1 MKKRYSQN
9 IDPDEI
15 FLDVR
20 NSPDFNEQQ
29 FEGHIEKAI
38 SVKTIRFFSYFC
50 FAVFVLLV
58 WKTADLQIVQGKDL
72 YSKSLE
78 NKLDKTPVIA
88 ERGVI
93 YDRNGIELAWNSEYQ
108 EDKDILKRSY
118 TKSSGLSH
126 VLGYVNY
133 PKKDESGIF
142 WRTEY
147 IGRSGAELTYND
159 ILSGKN
165 GVKYFETNAK
175 GEVVSSGGVT
185 PSVPGSNI
193 YLSVDQRVSSA
204 IYEGLRSVAEDVG
217 YRGGAGVVMDVKTGE
232 IIALTNYPEYSS
244 EVLSTGTD
252 KAIIEG
258 YSKDIGKP
266 YMNKVVLGRYT
277 PGSIVKPFV
286 ALAALAEGVIDPL
299 KTIYSSGSISIP
311 NPYYPELKSTFYDW
325 KAHGYVDMREAIA
338 VSSDVYFYEITG
350 GFEDQKGI
358 GIANIDKYS
367 KLFAIGERTGINV
380 PEEADGVI
388 PTPEWKSKVFKGDIW
403 RVGDTY
409 NTSIGQYG
417 YQVTPI
423 QMVRAVSALANKGEL
438 IVPTLL
444 KDEVGEKSKIENFTD
459 EMYKIVHEGMRMT
472 VTEGTAQ
479 VLNTGAVDIA
489 AKTGTAQ
496 VGISKSRINS
506 WSVGFFPYENP
517 QYAFALL
524 LESGPSENGVS
535 ASVAFRR
542 AIDKLNLE
550 YPEFFES
557 ILAKSL

>member
-1 MKKRYSQN
+1 MKRRYGQN

-38 SVKTIRFFSYFC
+38 SVKTIKFFSYFC
-50 FAVFVLLV
+50 VAVFALLV
-58 WKTADLQIVQGKDL
+58 WKTASLQIVQGEEL

-78 NKLDKTPVIA
+78 NKLDRTPVIA

-118 TKSSGLSH
+118 TKNPGLSH

-175 GEVVSSGGVT
+175 GEIVSSGGVT
-185 PSVPGSNI
+185 LSVPGSNI
-193 YLSVDQRVSSA
+193 YLSVDQKVSSA
-204 IYEGLRSVAEDVG
+204 IYQAIEEVSLDIG
-217 YRGGAGVVMDVKTGE
+217 YRGGAGVIMDVKTGE

-252 KAIIEG
+252 KETIEG
-258 YSKDIGKP
+258 YSKNIGKP

-299 KTIYSSGSISIP
+299 KSIYSSGSISIP

-338 VSSDVYFYEITG
+338 VSSDVYFYEISG

-367 KLFAIGERTGINV
+367 KLFAIGEPTGINV

-388 PTPEWKSKVFKGDIW
+388 PTPEWKSKVFKGDVW

-423 QMVRAVSALANKGEL
+423 QMVRAVSALANKGDL
-438 IVPTLL
+438 IVPTLV
-444 KDEVGEKSKIENFTD
+444 KDEVGEKTKIENFSE

-479 VLNTGAVDIA
+479 ILNTGAVNIA

-506 WSVGFFPYENP
+506 WSVGFFPYEKP
-517 QYAFALL
+517 QYAFAIL
-524 LESGPSENGVS
+524 LESGPAENGVS
-535 ASVAFRR
+535 ASFAFRK

>member
-1 MKKRYSQN
+1 MRRRYTQN

-38 SVKTIRFFSYFC
+38 SVKTIKFFSYFC
-50 FAVFVLLV
+50 VAVFALLV
-58 WKTADLQIVQGKDL
+58 WKTASLQIVQGKEL

-118 TKSSGLSH
+118 TQNGGLAH
-126 VLGYVNY
+126 ILGYVNY

-165 GVKYFETNAK
+165 GTKYFETNAK

-193 YLSVDQRVSSA
+193 YLSIDQRVSSA
-204 IYEGLRSVAEDVG
+204 IYDALKEVSLDIG
-217 YRGGAGVVMDVKTGE
+217 YRGGAGVIMDIKTGE
-232 IIALTNYPEYSS
+232 VISLTNYPEYSS

-252 KAIIEG
+252 KETIEG

-299 KTIYSSGSISIP
+299 KSIYSSGSISIP

-338 VSSDVYFYEITG
+338 VSSDVYFYEISG

-367 KLFAIGERTGINV
+367 KLFAIGEPTGINV

-388 PTPEWKSKVFKGDIW
+388 PTPEWKSRVFKGDIW

-423 QMVRAVSALANKGEL
+423 QMVRAIGALANKGEL
-438 IVPTLL
+438 VVPTLL
-444 KDEVGEKSKIENFTD
+444 KDEVGEKTKIENFSD

-479 VLNTGAVDIA
+479 ILNTGAVNIA

-517 QYAFALL
+517 QYAFAIL
-524 LESGPSENGVS
+524 LESGPAENGVS
-535 ASVAFRR
+535 ASFAFRK

>member
-1 MKKRYSQN
+1 MKRRYNSH

-29 FEGHIEKAI
+29 FEGHIEKPI
-38 SVKTIRFFSYFC
+38 SVKSINFFSYFC
-50 FAVFVLLV
+50 IVVFALLI
-58 WKTADLQIVQGKDL
+58 WKTADLQIAQGNIL
-72 YSKSLE
+72 YTKSLE

-88 ERGVI
+88 KRGVI
-93 YDRNGIELAWNSEYQ
+93 YDRNGIELAWNSEF
-108 EDKDILKRSY
+108 ERDVDILKRSY
-118 TKSSGLSH
+118 TKSPGLAH
-126 VLGYVNY
+126 ILGYVSY
-133 PKKDESGIF
+133 PKKDSGGIF

-159 ILSGKN
+159 NLSGKN
-165 GVKYFETNAK
+165 GIKYFETNAK
-175 GEVVSSGGVT
+175 GDVVSSGGIT
-185 PSVPGSNI
+185 PTVPGSNI
-193 YLSVDQRVSSA
+193 YLAVDEKISSA
-204 IYEGLRSVAEDVG
+204 IYRGIEEVALDVG
-217 YRGGAGVVMDVKTGE
+217 YRGGAGVIMDIETGE
-232 IIALTNYPEYSS
+232 VVALTNYPEYSS
-244 EVLSTGTD
+244 EVLSTGED
-252 KAIIEG
+252 KEKIES

-286 ALAALAEGVIDPL
+286 ALAALAEGVIDPK

-325 KAHGYVDMREAIA
+325 KAHGAVDMRRALA

-350 GFEDQKGI
+350 GFEGQKGI

-367 KLFAIGERTGINV
+367 KLFGIGQPTGINV

-388 PTPEWKSKVFKGDIW
+388 PTPEWKKKAFKGDIW
-403 RVGDTY
+403 RIGDTY

-423 QMVRAVSALANKGEL
+423 QMVRAIGALANKGEL
-438 IVPTLL
+438 VVPTLL
-444 KDEVGEKSKIENFTD
+444 KDEVGTKTKIENFTD

-479 VLNTGAVDIA
+479 ILNTNIVQIA

-506 WSVGFFPYENP
+506 WSVGFFPYDNP
-517 QYAFALL
+517 RYAFAIL
-524 LESGPSENGVS
+524 LESGPKENGVS
-535 ASVAFRR
+535 ASVAFRK
-542 AIDKLNLE
+542 AIDKMTLE
-550 YPEFFES
+550 YPVFFES
-557 ILAKSL
+557 LLAKSQ